1 MIANDLNSYST
12 ADLLEEGADVSDGID
27 LESGDEPWGTSI
39 ALKKKEYAVSLFW
52 HPVQNTDDPIQE
64 IQDTA
69 TNVIEGSDLYCI
81 RKGKRQ
87 QYGIGLSEEGHA
99 PGQIAAAAVLADVLS
114 DKASTVAVFKVEEGW
129 WFVTIRNDLILS
141 EEDVLYLREEDA
153 KRAFFSMMAVPDW
166 GYKFAPE
173 EWGLEGTEDR
183 DLASLLSLG
192 RPTRL
197 APIFGHN
204 KLLYYGIAAAAVL
217 LIAISVY
224 IFFSGSQT
232 QAPKAIKPL
241 KTIKQLKP
249 VEKKADEL
257 DPWHAIP
264 DVNSMLALCENKIK
278 PFNTT
283 VPGWQLNR
291 AICNADGITLQWSRT
306 YGMSNWVKKTLD
318 ENDIK
323 YVQLS
328 VTPDANNTVA
338 LATIGNIPRKRS
350 VPIYSLQELNLELH
364 DINNATN
371 LGAKFNTSQEQ
382 TKVKTY
388 ETMTLNFSSTF
399 APQMW
404 GILLT
409 KFPGLQIKQI
419 EYIPEN
425 RTWNYEAIIYARTL
439 L

>member
-1 MIANDLNSYST
+1 LTPDDLNSYNT
-12 ADLLEEGADVSDGID
+12 ADLLEEGAEIEDAD
-27 LESGDEPWGTSI
+27 LETGDEPWGTSI
-39 ALKKKEYAVSLFW
+39 VLKKKEYAVSLFW
-52 HPVQNTDDPIQE
+52 HPVQNADEPMQE
-64 IQDTA
+64 IKDTA
-69 TNVIEGSDLYCI
+69 TNVIEGADLYCI
-81 RKGKRQ
+81 RNGKRQ
-87 QYGIGLSEEGHA
+87 QYGIGLSEEGHST
-99 PGQIAAAAVLADVLS
+99 GQIAAAAVLADVLS
-114 DKASTVAVFKVEEGW
+114 DKPSTVAVFKVEEGW
-129 WFVTIRNDLILS
+129 WFVAIRNDLILS

-183 DLASLLSLG
+183 DLASLLNLG
-192 RPTRL
+192 RPIKL
-197 APIFGHN
+197 SPIFGHN
-204 KLLYYGIAAAAVL
+204 KLFYYGIAAAVL
-217 LIAISVY
+217 AIAIGVY
-224 IFFSGSQT
+224 FVFSGEET
-232 QAPKAIKPL
+232 KAPRPIKPL

-249 VEKKADEL
+249 VEKKVKEV

-264 DVNSMLALCENKIK
+264 DINSMLALCENKIK
-278 PFNTT
+278 PFTIT

-291 AICNADGITLQWSRT
+291 AICNTDGINLKWNRT
-306 YGMSNWVKKTLD
+306 YGMVNWVSKTLD
-318 ENDIK
+318 ENDID

-328 VTPDANNTVA
+328 VTEDANNTIA
-338 LATIGNIPRKRS
+338 LAAIGNIPRKRS

-371 LGAKFNTSQEQ
+371 LGAQFNSSQEQ
-382 TKVKTY
+382 TKTRTY
-388 ETMTLNFSSTF
+388 EVMELKFSSTF

-404 GILLT
+404 GILFT
-409 KFPGLQIKQI
+409 KFPGLQINQI

>member
-1 MIANDLNSYST
+1 MTANDLNDYNT
-12 ADLLEEGADVSDGID
+12 ADLLEEGAVVDGVD
-27 LESGDEPWGTSI
+27 LETGEEPWGTSI
-39 ALKKKEYAVSLFW
+39 VLKKKEYAVSLFW
-52 HPVQNTDDPIQE
+52 HPIQNADEPMQE

-114 DKASTVAVFKVEEGW
+114 DKPSTVAVFKVEEGW
-129 WFVTIRNDLILS
+129 WFITIRNDLILS

-183 DLASLLSLG
+183 DLASLLNLG
-192 RPTRL
+192 RPVKL
-197 APIFGHN
+197 SPIFGHN
-204 KLLYYGIAAAAVL
+204 KLFYYGIAATVVL
-217 LIAISVY
+217 VVAIGVY
-224 IFFSGSQT
+224 FFFAGNQS

-249 VEKKADEL
+249 VEKKPDEL

-264 DVNSMLALCENKIK
+264 DVNSMLALCEDKIK
-278 PFNTT
+278 PFNIT
-283 VPGWQLNR
+283 VPGWRLNR
-291 AICNADGITLQWSRT
+291 AICTADSITLKWSRT
-306 YGMSNWVKKTLD
+306 YGMSHWVRKTLD
-318 ENDIK
+318 ENGID
-323 YVQLS
+323 YVQLT
-328 VTPDANNTVA
+328 VTEDANNTLA
-338 LATIGNIPRKRS
+338 LASIGNIPRKRS

-371 LGAKFNTSQEQ
+371 LGAKFNYSQEQ
-382 TKVKTY
+382 TRNRTY
-388 ETMTLNFSSTF
+388 ETMKLSFSSTF

-409 KFPGLQIKQI
+409 KFPGLQINQI

-425 RTWNYEAIIYARTL
+425 RTWNYEVTIYARTL